1 MKKILLFIFTVLVL
15 SGMIAAQS
23 ITVTSPNGGEN
34 WKLGSTHNVTWT
46 SSGISGKVG
55 VKLFKNGN
63 SLGYIAMNIPV
74 SSGRFS
80 WKISKSGLIGGG
92 VILSGSN
99 YKIQVK
105 QSGVTGDLSNG
116 NFTISAAS
124 SFPAATAVLAKKA
137 LKEKAEGYQLSRLK
151 PIITSVTPSYYGN
164 YIEFN
169 VGGKFFRNNQ
179 GTQKIFMLARRSPRQ
194 FPLEVLSW
202 SNNLIVCKTSHMVEW
217 EPFQKFFIYDSVNPP
232 ADGSM
237 QNSNIF
243 VYKLKTK
250 IYFPKEIAVNS
261 LPKVRTGIRINKIR
275 SLRGSNSP
283 VNIQNTFTI
292 YGSMLGPQHPDKKVY
307 VTGVVAPIVS
317 WSNTKV
323 VFRLP
328 SSLNKTIRNFVY
340 LKTYYEIPYIFSNKL
355 LLPKI
360 N

>member
-1 MKKILLFIFTVLVL
+1 MKKFLLFIFTALVF
-15 SGMIAAQS
+15 SGIIVAQS
-23 ITVTSPNGGEN
+23 ITVTSPNGREN

-46 SSGISGKVG
+46 SSGVSGNVG
-55 VKLFKNGN
+55 IKLFRNGN
-63 SLGYIAMNIPV
+63 SLGYIALNIPV
-74 SSGRFS
+74 NSGSFS
-80 WKISKSGLIGGG
+80 WKISKSSIIGGG
-92 VILSGSN
+92 AILAGSN
-99 YKIQVK
+99 YRIQVK
-105 QSGVTGDLSNG
+105 QNGVTGDLSDG
-116 NFTISAAS
+116 NFTISATN
-124 SFPAATAVLAKKA
+124 SFPAATAILGKTVFKK
-137 LKEKAEGYQLSRLK
+137 KAEGYQLSRLK

-164 YIEFN
+164 YIKFN

-202 SNNLIVCKTSHMVEW
+202 NNNLIVCKTTHMVEW
-217 EPFQKFFIYDSVNPP
+217 EPFQEFFIYDSVNPP
-232 ADGSM
+232 ADGEM

-261 LPKVRTGIRINKIR
+261 LPKVMAGTRIKKIR
-275 SLRGSNSP
+275 SLRGGNSP
-283 VNIQNTFTI
+283 VNSQNTYTI

-307 VTGVVAPIVS
+307 VSGVVAPIVS

-328 SSLNKTIRNFVY
+328 SNYNKMVKNFVY
-340 LKTYYEIPYIFSNKL
+340 LKTYYEIPYVFSNKL